1 MTPWEQLVALAT
13 CATWRMPWPPSCL
26 IMQSAASKRRSRQGR
41 DYDNGCVT
49 LTSVNRQS
57 PSRGGRSERV
67 GDGVC
72 TSRVC

>member
-1 MTPWEQLVALAT
+1 MTPWEQLVAL
-13 CATWRMPWPPSCL
+13 ATWRMPWPPSCL
-26 IMQSAASKRRSRQGR
+26 IMQSAASKRRRQGR

-57 PSRGGRSERV
+57 PSREESGKV
-67 GDGVC
+67 GEGKVC